1 MEKEGLVRGMQFLK
15 EQKFSIATFV
25 TDRHIQIAKW
35 MREKSFNTDVNI
47 IYGILQKV
55 SAL

>member
-25 TDRHIQIAKW
+25 TDKHTQIAKW
-35 MREKSFNTDVNI
+35 I
-47 IYGILQKV
+47 AI
-55 SAL
+55 A